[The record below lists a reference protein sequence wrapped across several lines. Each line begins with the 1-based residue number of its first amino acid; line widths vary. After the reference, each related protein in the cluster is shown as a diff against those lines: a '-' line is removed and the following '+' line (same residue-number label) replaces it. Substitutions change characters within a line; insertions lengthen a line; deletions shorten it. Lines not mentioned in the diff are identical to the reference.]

1 LFSARPFFLSFID
14 TVSADENTPQIRQFT
29 PTLFTLVTAMNRK
42 AGVLLLALFF
52 SHIGPAHADSVKDA
66 LNHKFKKQVLA
77 LRSPWTHGDQKFDS
91 AGQPV
96 NGRPKGPWLFYG
108 GILVQ
113 KLDLSSDALRLEG
126 PRVVFSANKKK
137 GKPVPIALGKA
148 VRVEIHLDQPLK
160 SLDEAQVVLDRVFF
174 SEGDTLEHARP
185 EFRRSDDSTADE
197 EIYRV
202 NKDDTLP
209 PRATYTPEPEFSEAA
224 RQARFQGTVVLN
236 VVVDKTGNVTRIRL
250 ERALGYGLDEN
261 AMEGVKTWRFQPA
274 TRNGQPVAVEM
285 NIEYSFNLY

>member
-1 LFSARPFFLSFID
+1 MGA
-14 TVSADENTPQIRQFT
+14 
-29 PTLFTLVTAMNRK
+29 TLFTLVRVMNRK
-42 AGVLLLALFF
+42 ADVLLLALFF
-52 SHIGPAHADSVKDA
+52 SQIVPAHADSVKDA

-91 AGQPV
+91 AGQPL
-96 NGRPKGPWLFYG
+96 NARPEGPWLVYG

-113 KLDLSSDALRLEG
+113 KLNLSSDTLRLEG
-126 PRVVFSANKKK
+126 PRVGFSADKKK
-137 GKPVPIALGKA
+137 GKPVPIALGKT

-185 EFRRSDDSTADE
+185 EFRRSDGSTSDE
-197 EIYRV
+197 QIYRV

-224 RQARFQGTVVLN
+224 RQAKFQGTVV
-236 VVVDKTGNVTRIRL
+236 VQIVVDKTGNVTRIRL
-250 ERALGYGLDEN
+250 ERALGYGLDER
-261 AMEGVKTWRFQPA
+261 AMESVKTWRFEPA

-285 NIEYSFNLY
+285 NIEVSFNLY